1 MAATEDYEE
10 DYEEYYDEEGGVSGF
25 VVLVVGIV
33 VLIVFFA
40 VLAFTYQRGIQKG
53 SALPVVSAS
62 AEPIKTEQE
71 VSFNTQSTTA
81 QEVQETLSAPPQSQ
95 VVVDTSEE
103 EDPLANFEQTAS
115 ATENQASSDAGTG
128 VDTTSVTEQPTVSQ
142 PEPEVVVQEPVVDTT
157 PPVEENRPD
166 PVVTQPVPTATQ
178 LSSATDGTHVV
189 QVGAFR
195 SNEEALGKFSS
206 MQDKLSAIIGGK
218 QPDVQRA
225 DLGDRGIYYRLRVG
239 PFSNKQDAVSFCNQL
254 KANGQDCL
262 VKSVS

>member
-25 VVLVVGIV
+25 VVLVVGVV

-40 VLAFTYQRGIQKG
+40 VLAFVYQRGIQEG
-53 SALPVVSAS
+53 SALPVVTAN

-71 VSFNTQSTTA
+71 VSFNTPSSTE
-81 QEVQETLSAPPQSQ
+81 QEVQETLTAPPQSQ
-95 VVVDTSEE
+95 VIVDTSEE
-103 EDPLANFEQTAS
+103 EDPLANFDTTAS
-115 ATENQASSDAGTG
+115 ASNNTVANNASNDVETAP
-128 VDTTSVTEQPTVSQ
+128 VTEQPTVTQS
-142 PEPEVVVQEPVVDTT
+142 EAEDVVEEPVVVTMPVVEDTQ
-157 PPVEENRPD
+157 PE
-166 PVVTQPVPTATQ
+166 PVVTQPVPTATT

-206 MQDKLSAIIGGK
+206 MQSKYGSIIGAK

-239 PFSNKQDAVSFCNQL
+239 PFSNRTDAISFCDQL
-254 KANGQDCL
+254 KSAGQDCL